1 MMLSLIYFQIEDLRF
16 ILLLTPLI
24 ILSVLYAFY
33 YKNSRDLVLSFLG
46 PRYANIYLRD
56 DNIFK
61 KTSRA
66 LLFLFTII
74 NISIFIWIAQKN
86 FDESFSNLIII
97 IVCVLSYY
105 IIKYI
110 LYRFLGALIRM
121 EQIANIGWFFTALFD
136 QVSSIISYPFL
147 VAFYFFVFDVQD
159 YSIGAIYI
167 IYFLFFVLKLF
178 WIFRIG
184 IKSFGLS
191 KFYLFLYICSLE
203 FFPILLVLV
212 GFIF

>member
-16 ILLLTPLI
+16 ILLLIPLI

-46 PRYANIYLRD
+46 PRYSNIYLRD

-61 KTSRA
+61 KISRS
-66 LLFLFTII
+66 LLLLFTII

-97 IVCVLSYY
+97 IGGVLSYY

-110 LYRFLGALIRM
+110 LYRFLGTLIRM
-121 EQIANIGWFFTALFD
+121 EQIANIGWFFTTLFD

-147 VAFYFFVFDVQD
+147 VAFYFFVFDIQD
-159 YSIGAIYI
+159 YSISAIYI
-167 IYFLFFVLKLF
+167 IYFLFFLLKLF

-191 KFYLFLYICSLE
+191 KFYLFLYICCLE